1 MSKMMKLYRI
11 NINNLD
17 DPLGNEKFLNQV
29 NEKRRKKIMRYHM
42 PDDRKRS
49 LAAGIIIKHI
59 LNENGLSENSLSC
72 SENGKPL
79 ADGLFFNVSH
89 SGNYVVGVVSDC
101 EVGCDIEKVSSAP
114 MKVAQHYFGPAESEY
129 INSEPDKDRAFFTIW
144 TLKESYI
151 KMTGQ
156 GLSLALDSFEILKT
170 VNGFT
175 LGKTPERQCFFRTLE
190 FDGYIFSVSNE
201 TDFAIKQT
209 DFYDIL

>member
-1 MSKMMKLYRI
+1 MIKLYRI
-11 NINNLD
+11 NINNWD
-17 DPLGNEKFLNQV
+17 DPLENKELLNQID
-29 NEKRRKKIMRYHM
+29 EIRRKKIMRYHM

-114 MKVAQHYFGPAESEY
+114 MKVAQHYFSPAESEY
-129 INSEPDKDRAFFTIW
+129 MNSEPDKDRAFFTIW
-144 TLKESYI
+144 TLKESYM

-170 VNGFT
+170 VNGFS
-175 LGKTPERQCFFRTLE
+175 LGKTTERQCFFKTLE

-201 TDFAIKQT
+201 TDFVIKQT

>member
-1 MSKMMKLYRI
+1 MIKLYRI
-11 NINNLD
+11 NINNWD
-17 DPLGNEKFLNQV
+17 DPLENKELLNQID
-29 NEKRRKKIMRYHM
+29 EIRRKKVMRYHM

-59 LNENGLSENSLSC
+59 LNENGISENSLSY
-72 SENGKPL
+72 SKNGKPL

-89 SGNYVVGVVSDC
+89 SGDYVVGAVSDC
-101 EVGCDIEKVSSAP
+101 EVGCDIEKISSAP
-114 MKVAQHYFGPAESEY
+114 MKVAQHYFSPAESEY

-144 TLKESYI
+144 TLKESYM

-156 GLSLALDSFEILKT
+156 GLGLALDSFEILKT

-175 LGKTPERQCFFRTLE
+175 LGKTLERQCFFRTLE

-201 TDFAIKQT
+201 TDFVIRQT

>member
-1 MSKMMKLYRI
+1 MIKLYRI
-11 NINNLD
+11 NTNNWD
-17 DPLGNEKFLNQV
+17 DPLENKELLNQID
-29 NEKRRKKIMRYHM
+29 EIRRKKIMRYHM

-114 MKVAQHYFGPAESEY
+114 MKVAQHYFSPAESEY
-129 INSEPDKDRAFFTIW
+129 MNSEPDKDRAFFTIW
-144 TLKESYI
+144 TLKESYM

-170 VNGFT
+170 VNGFS

-201 TDFAIKQT
+201 TDFDIKQT

>member
-1 MSKMMKLYRI
+1 
-11 NINNLD
+11 
-17 DPLGNEKFLNQV
+17 
-29 NEKRRKKIMRYHM
+29 M

-59 LNENGLSENSLSC
+59 LNENGLSENSLSY
-72 SENGKPL
+72 SKNGKPL

-114 MKVAQHYFGPAESEY
+114 MKVAQHYFSPAESEY

-144 TLKESYI
+144 TLKESYM

-175 LGKTPERQCFFRTLE
+175 LGKAPERQCFFRTLE

-201 TDFAIKQT
+201 TDFVIKQT

>member
-1 MSKMMKLYRI
+1 MMKLYRI

-17 DPLGNEKFLNQV
+17 DPLGNKELLNQID
-29 NEKRRKKIMRYHM
+29 EIRRKKIMRYHM

-114 MKVAQHYFGPAESEY
+114 MKVAQHYFSPAESEY
-129 INSEPDKDRAFFTIW
+129 MNSEPDKDRAFFTIW
-144 TLKESYI
+144 TLKESYM

-170 VNGFT
+170 VNGFS

-201 TDFAIKQT
+201 TDFVIKQT

>member
-1 MSKMMKLYRI
+1 
-11 NINNLD
+11 
-17 DPLGNEKFLNQV
+17 
-29 NEKRRKKIMRYHM
+29 MRYHM
-42 PDDRKRS
+42 SDDRKRS

-89 SGNYVVGVVSDC
+89 SGDYVVGVVSDC
-101 EVGCDIEKVSSAP
+101 EVGCDIEKISSAP
-114 MKVAQHYFGPAESEY
+114 MKVAQHYFSPGESEY

-144 TLKESYI
+144 TLKESYM

-201 TDFAIKQT
+201 TDFVIRQT

>member
-1 MSKMMKLYRI
+1 MIKLYRI
-11 NINNLD
+11 NINNWD
-17 DPLGNEKFLNQV
+17 DPLENKELLNQID
-29 NEKRRKKIMRYHM
+29 EIRRKKVMRYHM

-89 SGNYVVGVVSDC
+89 SGDYVVGIVSDC
-101 EVGCDIEKVSSAP
+101 EVGCDIEKISSAP
-114 MKVAQHYFGPAESEY
+114 MKVAQHYYSPAESEY

-144 TLKESYI
+144 TLKESYM

-156 GLSLALDSFEILKT
+156 GLGLALDSFEILKT
-170 VNGFT
+170 VNGFS

-201 TDFAIKQT
+201 TDFDIKQT

>member
-1 MSKMMKLYRI
+1 MMKLYRI

-17 DPLGNEKFLNQV
+17 DPLENEEFLNQV
-29 NEKRRKKIMRYHM
+29 NEIRRKKIMRYHM

-101 EVGCDIEKVSSAP
+101 EVGCDIEKVSNAP
-114 MKVAQHYFGPAESEY
+114 MKVAQHYFSPGESEY

-144 TLKESYI
+144 TLKESYM

-156 GLSLALDSFEILKT
+156 GLRLALDSFEILKT

-201 TDFAIKQT
+201 TDFVIRQT

>member
-1 MSKMMKLYRI
+1 MIKLYRI
-11 NINNLD
+11 NINNWD
-17 DPLGNEKFLNQV
+17 DPLENKELLNQID
-29 NEKRRKKIMRYHM
+29 EIRKKKIMRYHM

-59 LNENGLSENSLSC
+59 LNENGLSENSLSY
-72 SENGKPL
+72 SKNGKPL

-101 EVGCDIEKVSSAP
+101 EVGCDIEKISSAP
-114 MKVAQHYFGPAESEY
+114 MKVAQHYFSPAESEY
-129 INSEPDKDRAFFTIW
+129 MNSEPDKDRAFFTIW
-144 TLKESYI
+144 TLKESYM

-170 VNGFT
+170 ENGFS

-201 TDFAIKQT
+201 TDFVIKQT

>member
-1 MSKMMKLYRI
+1 MMKLYRI
-11 NINNLD
+11 NINNLN
-17 DPLGNEKFLNQV
+17 DPLGNEEFLNQV
-29 NEKRRKKIMRYHM
+29 NEIRRKKIIRYHM

-101 EVGCDIEKVSSAP
+101 EVGCDIEKISSAP
-114 MKVAQHYFGPAESEY
+114 MKVAQHYFSPAESEY

-144 TLKESYI
+144 TLKESYM

-170 VNGFT
+170 VNGFA
-175 LGKTPERQCFFRTLE
+175 LRKTPERQCFFRTLE

-201 TDFAIKQT
+201 ADFVIRQT

>member
-1 MSKMMKLYRI
+1 MKLYRI

-17 DPLGNEKFLNQV
+17 DPLGNKELLNQID
-29 NEKRRKKIMRYHM
+29 EIRRKKIMRYHM

-114 MKVAQHYFGPAESEY
+114 MKVAQHYFSPAESEY
-129 INSEPDKDRAFFTIW
+129 MNSEPDKDRAFFTIW
-144 TLKESYI
+144 TLKESYM

-170 VNGFT
+170 VNGFS

-201 TDFAIKQT
+201 TDFVIKQT

>member
-1 MSKMMKLYRI
+1 MKLYRI

-17 DPLGNEKFLNQV
+17 DPLGNKELLNQID
-29 NEKRRKKIMRYHM
+29 EIRRKKIMRYHM

-114 MKVAQHYFGPAESEY
+114 MKVAQHYFSPAESEY
-129 INSEPDKDRAFFTIW
+129 MNSEPDKDRAFFTIW
-144 TLKESYI
+144 TLKESYM

-156 GLSLALDSFEILKT
+156 GLSLALDSFELLKT

-201 TDFAIKQT
+201 TDFVIKQT

>member
-1 MSKMMKLYRI
+1 MMKLYRI

-17 DPLGNEKFLNQV
+17 DPLGNEEFLNQV
-29 NEKRRKKIMRYHM
+29 NEIRREKIMRYHM

-59 LNENGLSENSLSC
+59 LNENGLSENSLSY

-101 EVGCDIEKVSSAP
+101 EVGCDIEKVSNAP
-114 MKVAQHYFGPAESEY
+114 MKVAQHYFSPAESEY

-144 TLKESYI
+144 TLKESYM

-170 VNGFT
+170 VNGFA

-201 TDFAIKQT
+201 TDFVIRQT

>member
-1 MSKMMKLYRI
+1 MMKLYRI

-17 DPLGNEKFLNQV
+17 DPLENEEFFNQV
-29 NEKRRKKIMRYHM
+29 NEERQKKVIRYRM

-49 LAAGIIIKHI
+49 LGAGIIIKHI
-59 LNENGLSENSLSC
+59 LNENGIFENSLNY
-72 SENGKPL
+72 SENGKPV

-101 EVGCDIEKVSSAP
+101 EVGCDIEKVSNAP
-114 MKVAQHYFGPAESEY
+114 MKVAHHYFSPAESEY

-144 TLKESYI
+144 TLKESYM

-170 VNGFT
+170 VNGFALEKLRKGNVFSEHWNLT
-175 LGKTPERQCFFRTLE
+175 DTFFL
-190 FDGYIFSVSNE
+190 
-201 TDFAIKQT
+201 
-209 DFYDIL
+209 

>member
-1 MSKMMKLYRI
+1 MMKLYRI

-29 NEKRRKKIMRYHM
+29 NEKRRKKIMRCHM

-59 LNENGLSENSLSC
+59 LNENGLSENSLSY

-144 TLKESYI
+144 TLKESYM

-170 VNGFT
+170 VNGFS

-201 TDFAIKQT
+201 TDFVIKQT

>member
-1 MSKMMKLYRI
+1 MIKLYRI
-11 NINNLD
+11 NINNWD
-17 DPLGNEKFLNQV
+17 DPLENKELLNQID
-29 NEKRRKKIMRYHM
+29 EIRRKKIMRYHM

-59 LNENGLSENSLSC
+59 LNENGLSENSLSY
-72 SENGKPL
+72 SKNGKPL

-89 SGNYVVGVVSDC
+89 SGDYVVGIVSDC
-101 EVGCDIEKVSSAP
+101 EVGCDIEKISSAP
-114 MKVAQHYFGPAESEY
+114 MKVAQHYYSPAESEY

-144 TLKESYI
+144 TLKESYM

-156 GLSLALDSFEILKT
+156 GLGLALDSFEILKT
-170 VNGFT
+170 VNGFS

-201 TDFAIKQT
+201 TDFDIKQT

>member
-1 MSKMMKLYRI
+1 MMKLYRI

-17 DPLGNEKFLNQV
+17 DPLGNEEFLNQV
-29 NEKRRKKIMRYHM
+29 NEIRREKIMRYHM

-101 EVGCDIEKVSSAP
+101 EVGCDIEKVSNAP
-114 MKVAQHYFGPAESEY
+114 MKVAQHYFSPGESEY

-144 TLKESYI
+144 TLKESYM

-170 VNGFT
+170 VNGFA

-201 TDFAIKQT
+201 TDFVIRQT

>member
-1 MSKMMKLYRI
+1 MIKLYRI
-11 NINNLD
+11 NINNWD
-17 DPLGNEKFLNQV
+17 DPLENKELLNQID
-29 NEKRRKKIMRYHM
+29 EIRRKKIMRYHM

-114 MKVAQHYFGPAESEY
+114 MKVAQHYYSPAESEY

-144 TLKESYI
+144 TLKESYM

-156 GLSLALDSFEILKT
+156 GLGLALDSFEILKT
-170 VNGFT
+170 VNGFS

-201 TDFAIKQT
+201 TDFDIKQT

>member
-1 MSKMMKLYRI
+1 MIKLYRI
-11 NINNLD
+11 NTNNWD
-17 DPLGNEKFLNQV
+17 DPLENKELLNQID
-29 NEKRRKKIMRYHM
+29 EIRRKKIMRYHM

-101 EVGCDIEKVSSAP
+101 EVGCDIEKVSRAP
-114 MKVAQHYFGPAESEY
+114 MKVAQHYFSPAESEY

-144 TLKESYI
+144 TLKESYM

-170 VNGFT
+170 VNGFS

-201 TDFAIKQT
+201 TDFDIKQT

>member
-1 MSKMMKLYRI
+1 MIKLYRI
-11 NINNLD
+11 NTNNWD
-17 DPLGNEKFLNQV
+17 DPLENKELLNQID
-29 NEKRRKKIMRYHM
+29 EIRRKKIMRYHM

-101 EVGCDIEKVSSAP
+101 EVGCDIEKISRAP
-114 MKVAQHYFGPAESEY
+114 MKVAQHYFSPAESEY
-129 INSEPDKDRAFFTIW
+129 MNSEPDKDRAFFTIW
-144 TLKESYI
+144 TLKESYM

-170 VNGFT
+170 VNGFS

-201 TDFAIKQT
+201 TDFVIKQT

>member
-1 MSKMMKLYRI
+1 MMKLYRI

-17 DPLGNEKFLNQV
+17 DPLGNKELLNQID
-29 NEKRRKKIMRYHM
+29 EIRRKKIMRYHM

-114 MKVAQHYFGPAESEY
+114 MKVAQHYFSPAESEY
-129 INSEPDKDRAFFTIW
+129 MNSEPDKDRAFFTIW
-144 TLKESYI
+144 TLKESYM

-170 VNGFT
+170 VNGFS

>member
-1 MSKMMKLYRI
+1 MMKLYRI

-17 DPLGNEKFLNQV
+17 DPLGNKELLNQID
-29 NEKRRKKIMRYHM
+29 EIRRKKIMRYHM

-101 EVGCDIEKVSSAP
+101 EVGCDIEKVSRAP
-114 MKVAQHYFGPAESEY
+114 MKVAQHYFSPAESEY

-144 TLKESYI
+144 TLKESYM

-170 VNGFT
+170 VNGFS

-201 TDFAIKQT
+201 TDFVIKQT

>member
-1 MSKMMKLYRI
+1 MIKLYRI
-11 NINNLD
+11 NINNWD
-17 DPLGNEKFLNQV
+17 DPLENKELLNQID
-29 NEKRRKKIMRYHM
+29 EIRRKKVMRYHM

-59 LNENGLSENSLSC
+59 LNENGLSENSLSY
-72 SENGKPL
+72 SKNGKPL

-89 SGNYVVGVVSDC
+89 SGDYVVGIVSDC
-101 EVGCDIEKVSSAP
+101 EVGCDIEKISSAP
-114 MKVAQHYFGPAESEY
+114 MKVAQHYYSPAESEY

-144 TLKESYI
+144 TLKESYM

-156 GLSLALDSFEILKT
+156 GLGLALDSFEILKT
-170 VNGFT
+170 VNGFS

-201 TDFAIKQT
+201 TDFDIKQT

>member
-1 MSKMMKLYRI
+1 MIKLYRI
-11 NINNLD
+11 NINNWD
-17 DPLGNEKFLNQV
+17 DPLENKELLNQID
-29 NEKRRKKIMRYHM
+29 EIRRKKIMRYHM

-79 ADGLFFNVSH
+79 ADGLFFNESH

-114 MKVAQHYFGPAESEY
+114 MKVAQHYFSPAESEY

-144 TLKESYI
+144 TLKESYM

-170 VNGFT
+170 VNGFS

-201 TDFAIKQT
+201 TDFVIKQT